1 MSKYSASSVPIVC
14 ALVVGLLLS
23 SVPASAQCLSENE
36 CTDLRSQL
44 REFHKVVRPIVQ
56 EMRQLRA
63 AIKDLAEDSPERP
76 ALIDQ
81 FRAERR
87 KLRHLRRDEIRPLVR
102 EYRQG
107 CKRC

>member
-1 MSKYSASSVPIVC
+1 MNKYSARSMPIVS
-14 ALVVGLLLS
+14 ALVVGLLLYV
-23 SVPASAQCLSENE
+23 VPANAQCLPENDCSE
-36 CTDLRSQL
+36 LRSQI
-44 REFHKVVRPIVQ
+44 REFHKVVRPIVR
-56 EMRQLRA
+56 EMRHLRA
-63 AIKDLAEDSPERP
+63 AIRDLAEDSPERP

-102 EYRQG
+102 EFRQG